1 MCNLFINIL
10 FREKERERG
19 GTEREG
25 QRERDRERG
34 TEREGQ
40 RERGT
45 EREGQRE
52 RGTERETDRQ
62 RQRQRERD
70 KRNTTHTARNIIS
83 INFLKEFNSWW
94 HQLTL
99 MSVYVDIFIRHCIV
113 S

>member
-19 GTEREG
+19 G
-25 QRERDRERG
+25 G

-40 RERGT
+40 REKD
-45 EREGQRE
+45 RE
-52 RGTERETDRQ
+52 RDRQTDRETDRQ
-62 RQRQRERD
+62 RQTDRQTERD